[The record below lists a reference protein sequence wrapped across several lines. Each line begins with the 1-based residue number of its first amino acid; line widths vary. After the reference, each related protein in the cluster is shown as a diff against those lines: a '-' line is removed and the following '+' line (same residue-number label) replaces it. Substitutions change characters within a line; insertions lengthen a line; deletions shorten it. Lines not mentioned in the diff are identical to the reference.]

1 MNKSEDFLIEHCT
14 KIRVI
19 YADTDKMG
27 IVHNSKYLEYFEIG
41 RSELVRSM
49 GMSYKK
55 VEESGVMLPLIEAN
69 LKFKRGANYDDVLD
83 IRAFITEIPK
93 VKMKINY
100 EIFLKDF
107 LLCEGYTIHV
117 FVKSDNFRPVRVPD
131 FFLKLL
137 TTQK

>member
-1 MNKSEDFLIEHCT
+1 MIEHWT

-19 YADTDKMG
+19 YAHTDMMG

-41 RSELVRSM
+41 RSELVRSL

-69 LKFKRGANYDDVLD
+69 LKFKKGANYDDILD

-93 VKMKINY
+93 VKLKINY
-100 EIFLKDF
+100 EIFLKDI

-117 FVKSDNFRPVRVPD
+117 FVKSDNFKPVRVPD

-137 TTQK
+137 TK